1 MLFFNKRGGRKMLT
15 SKEFTSKLIF
25 DLNEEFTNAYEC
37 TGDIVIEWGATKMNV
52 PIETIYNEY
61 KFNEDYDKTLQ
72 TYKEIVKKILGQH
85 KFKINYDNIFP
96 LLKHKEFSKD
106 SDLSLYNQDAFA
118 DINTFFVSDM
128 GEIFR
133 FVLTSDEVDLEKV
146 RKKAWANLNKLA
158 NPLIKLSPTMDI
170 YTFKYHSDYNASLI
184 LSSQFQKQITKRVGS
199 DYLFMISSTT
209 TLVVARYQPEYIRIL
224 ESLIEIDKDPN
235 KVSDKVYRCTDG
247 VYQIVS

>member
-1 MLFFNKRGGRKMLT
+1 MFTN
-15 SKEFTSKLIF
+15 KEFTSKLIF
-25 DLNEEFTNAYEC
+25 DLNQEFTNAYQC
-37 TGDIVIEWGATKMNV
+37 TGDIVIEWGAAKMNV

-106 SDLSLYNQDAFA
+106 SYLSLYNEDAFA

-128 GEIFR
+128 GEVFR

-158 NPLIKLSPTMDI
+158 NPLIKLTQSMDI
-170 YTFKYHSDYNASLI
+170 YTFKYFSDYNATLI
-184 LSSQFQKQITKRVGS
+184 LSSEFKKQIYKKVGQE
-199 DYLFMISSTT
+199 YLFAIPSSTT
-209 TLVVARYQPEYIRIL
+209 LIVAKLRHEYIKIM
-224 ESLIEIDKDPN
+224 ESLIMVDKDPN
-235 KVSDKVYRCTDG
+235 KVSDKVYQYKDG
-247 VYQIVS
+247 KFDIASV